1 MSNSRSLFRP
11 LLTIACV
18 VLTALGLRN
27 TYADNLAEK
36 KLAEQ
41 VACNNAE
48 CSTNLLSEAR
58 NPISQVFAFQILSAK
73 KSAATQNTGV
83 VQVECSRQYTFLGDY
98 SCAVKP

>member
-1 MSNSRSLFRP
+1 MSTSRSLFRP
-11 LLTIACV
+11 LLTVTCL

-27 TYADNLAEK
+27 TYADNSNEK

-41 VACNNAE
+41 IACGNTT

-58 NPISQVFAFQILSAK
+58 NPIAQAFAFQILSTRG
-73 KSAATQNTGV
+73 SATQSKGV

-98 SCAVKP
+98 ECKVKP

>member
-1 MSNSRSLFRP
+1 MSTSRSFFRP
-11 LLTIACV
+11 LLTVACL

-27 TYADNLAEK
+27 TYADNAQEK

-41 VACNNAE
+41 VACGNAA

-58 NPISQVFAFQILSAK
+58 NPISQAFAFQILSSK
-73 KSAATQNTGV
+73 GAATQSKGV

-98 SCAVKP
+98 ECQVKP

>member
-1 MSNSRSLFRP
+1 MSTSRSFFRP

-27 TYADNLAEK
+27 TYADNLEQK

-41 VACNNAE
+41 VACGNAE

-58 NPISQVFAFQILSAK
+58 NPISQVFAFQILGK

-98 SCAVKP
+98 ACAVKP

>member
-1 MSNSRSLFRP
+1 MSTSRSLFRP
-11 LLTIACV
+11 LLTVTCV

-27 TYADNLAEK
+27 TYADNSQEK

-41 VACNNAE
+41 VACGNAV

-58 NPISQVFAFQILSAK
+58 NPISQVFAFQLLGAK
-73 KSAATQNTGV
+73 GAATPSQGV

-98 SCAVKP
+98 DCKIKP